1 MAIYVYVVT
10 LCDLHQDHLV
20 GVYGTRE
27 GAQRYVDREESFL
40 DATERLLIN
49 KELVRN

>member
-1 MAIYVYVVT
+1 VAKFVYVVM

-20 GVYGTRE
+20 GVYGTQE
-27 GAQRYVDREESFL
+27 GAERYVHHEESFL
-40 DATERLLIN
+40 DATERLIIN

>member
-1 MAIYVYVVT
+1 M
-10 LCDLHQDHLV
+10 LCDLHQDHLA

-40 DATERLLIN
+40 DATERLIIN